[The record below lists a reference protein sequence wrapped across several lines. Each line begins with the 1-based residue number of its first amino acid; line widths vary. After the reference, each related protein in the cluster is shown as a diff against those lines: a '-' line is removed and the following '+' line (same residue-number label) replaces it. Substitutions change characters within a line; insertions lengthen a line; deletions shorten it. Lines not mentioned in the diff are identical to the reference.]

1 MEEVAEQVSASQHF
15 AVEFEKRGG
24 GFMSLRFWEGAK
36 LCRLFICR
44 SGLTG
49 AGLTEELGSLSR
61 LLSVVYT
68 APDIVAISGCAVD
81 LIKTV
86 DHHPAYPRGVQ
97 SCFRFELLDLRTLMH
112 KRNYSVFGHIDMFS
126 VLQSL
131 IVSLG
136 GCLSEDWVSESPELV
151 RVSLVYALNLHYTG
165 RGW

>member
-1 MEEVAEQVSASQHF
+1 MWLNRSPPPSISQLSLRRGGLIALCPCDSGKERNSVVCSSAEVA
-15 AVEFEKRGG
+15 
-24 GFMSLRFWEGAK
+24 SLA
-36 LCRLFICR
+36 LD
-44 SGLTG
+44 S
-49 AGLTEELGSLSR
+49 EELGSLSR
-61 LLSVVYT
+61 LLSVVST

-151 RVSLVYALNLHYTG
+151 RVSLVYALGLHYTG